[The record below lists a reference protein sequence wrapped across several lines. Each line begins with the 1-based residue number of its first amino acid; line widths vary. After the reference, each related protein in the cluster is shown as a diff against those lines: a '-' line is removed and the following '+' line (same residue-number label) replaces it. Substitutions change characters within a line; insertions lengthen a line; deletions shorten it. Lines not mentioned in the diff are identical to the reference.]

1 MQHGLKKPAFSLVF
15 SCRWPDSNRHGS
27 LRMILSHVRLPI
39 PPHRQDDKTADISDS
54 IIVPFRQTFVNL
66 KFHFLDYS
74 SLYY

>member
-39 PPHRQDDKTADISDS
+39 PPHRQGHINGRY
-54 IIVPFRQTFVNL
+54 FR
-66 KFHFLDYS
+66 LDYS
-74 SLYY
+74 TISADVCQLKISIP